1 MEGISI
7 PPREV
12 KNTIQDQKYGV
23 EIELTGLTRE
33 RAAEI
38 IADYFGT
45 RYTHNGGCYDTYSVR
60 DNAGRTW
67 KVVKDASIDCT
78 DRNGNEAGSAYS
90 VEFVT
95 PICVYD
101 DIPTIQQL
109 VRELRH
115 NGALANNSCG
125 IHIHVNGAPFDAR
138 SLRNLTNIM
147 RSKEDLIYKAL
158 KVNPAREHRYCQ
170 KVDESFLEEL
180 NRKKPRTLDKIQNIW
195 YQGHDGSN
203 THYHPSRYRALN
215 LHSLFSKGTIEYR
228 LYDGTTHAGRIKTYI
243 QLSLAISNQAL
254 NQSCASY
261 RKMQSTN
268 EKYTFRTWLL
278 RLGMIGD
285 EFKTARKF
293 LLENLDGCI
302 AWKDPAQALEQRER
316 LKAAREQ
323 IKEQPEEQEE
333 HSSVEQT
340 SNADE
345 QQDEEETMPMGLAM

>member
-1 MEGISI
+1 M
-7 PPREV
+7 
-12 KNTIQDQKYGV
+12 IQDQKFGV

-33 RAAEI
+33 RAAEV

-45 RYTHNGGCYDTYSVR
+45 SYYHTGGCYDTYSVR

-95 PICVYD
+95 PICVYE

-109 VRELRH
+109 ARELRY

-125 IHIHVNGAPFDAR
+125 IHVHVNGAPYDAR

-158 KVNPAREHRYCQ
+158 KVDPAREHRYCK
-170 KVDESFLEEL
+170 KVDEDFLEEL
-180 NRKKPRTLDKIQNIW
+180 NRKKPKTLDKIQNIW
-195 YQGHDGSN
+195 YHGNDGSN
-203 THYHPSRYRALN
+203 THYHSSRYTCLN
-215 LHSLFSKGTIEYR
+215 LHSLFSKGTIEFR
-228 LYDGTTHAGRIKTYI
+228 LFNSTTHAGRIKAYI
-243 QLSLAISNQAL
+243 QFCLAISNQAL

-316 LKAAREQ
+316 LKQARQKESAQEQ
-323 IKEQPEEQEE
+323 SKEQEE
-333 HSSVEQT
+333 QPSEEPEQT